1 LLEPRTCIAGRG
13 VIRPPLGQRPGRNDT
28 IPITNV
34 F

>member
-1 LLEPRTCIAGRG
+1 MCIAGCG
-13 VIRPPLGQRPGRNDT
+13 AIRPPLGPRPGRNDT